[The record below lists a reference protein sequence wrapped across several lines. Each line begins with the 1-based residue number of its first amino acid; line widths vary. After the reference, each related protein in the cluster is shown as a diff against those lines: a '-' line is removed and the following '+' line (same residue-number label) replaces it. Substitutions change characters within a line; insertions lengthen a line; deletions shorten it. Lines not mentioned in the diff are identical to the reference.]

1 MIISGKLKR
10 KKTMGNSKVDKS
22 QGFIDEGMTLITETD
37 SEKYLKKARKLKNVK
52 EGEIFDN
59 QEEWADGFCG
69 K

>member
-1 MIISGKLKR
+1 MIGEQSLR
-10 KKTMGNSKVDKS
+10 RTMGNSRVDK
-22 QGFIDEGMTLITETD
+22 GRDFIDEGMTLITEVD
-37 SEKYLKKARKLKNVK
+37 SERHLRRARKLKDVK

>member
-1 MIISGKLKR
+1 MIGEQSLR
-10 KKTMGNSKVDKS
+10 RTMGNSRVDKS
-22 QGFIDEGMTLITETD
+22 QEFIKEGMTLITEVESD
-37 SEKYLKKARKLKNVK
+37 KYLRKAGKRKDVQ

>member
-1 MIISGKLKR
+1 MLSENYGRRPQMDKR
-10 KKTMGNSKVDKS
+10 VEKS
-22 QGFIDEGMTLITETD
+22 EDFVKEGMTLITEVD
-37 SEKYLKKARKLKNVK
+37 SERHLRRARKLKDVK

>member
-1 MIISGKLKR
+1 
-10 KKTMGNSKVDKS
+10 MGNSKVDKS

>member
-1 MIISGKLKR
+1 
-10 KKTMGNSKVDKS
+10 MGNSKVDKS
-22 QGFIDEGMTLITETD
+22 QEFIKDGMTLITETD
-37 SEKYLKKARKLKNVK
+37 SERHLKRARKMKDVK